1 MAGSVVYDG
10 VVSGAAIAAAMTISA
25 ASVFAVPYSNGQRIL
40 IVPTIKIDGT
50 ETPTLS
56 GSLVISGAEAYVAFD
71 GGLKQITN

>member
-1 MAGSVVYDG
+1 MANATVDV
-10 VVSGAAIAAAMTISA
+10 IAPKQI
-25 ASVFAVPYSNGQRIL
+25 